1 MTNENV
7 EESLPTPESTP
18 DPAAE
23 PVAETTAETAAELAP
38 AADPEPVAE
47 AAAVEAEPEP
57 AAEPTTAPE
66 AEAVAVPDA
75 PVPVAE
81 PITEPVTAAAP
92 QPEPAAAPKPAAVAK
107 PAPAP
112 IAEEPV
118 EDFAE
123 MLKAFEKSHS
133 HKSEPGQKQLQGVVV
148 SLSAD
153 QVFLDIGYKTE
164 GVLPRSAFDA
174 NADGV
179 KPGDSFPVSVTGR
192 NEEHYYELSRFKV
205 AQPRDWSALEAAF
218 ADKTAVVGTVTEVVK
233 GGLRVDVGVRAFMP
247 ASRSGTRDAAEL
259 EKLVGTEITC
269 RITKLDVQ
277 DEDVVVDRRVVLE
290 EQARGVAEDRRA
302 AMKEGDTVTG
312 TVRSL
317 TPYGAFVDL
326 GGIDG
331 LLHISDMAHTRVAK
345 AEDVVTVGQEVQV
358 RILKIDPETK
368 KLSLGLKQ
376 LQPEPWAT
384 VPERFQAG
392 QRISGTVTRLQDFGA
407 FVEIEPGVEGLIHI
421 SEMSWGKKVR
431 HPSDVVKQ
439 GDRVDAVIL
448 GIKPEEKRISL
459 GLKHAMADPWSDV
472 RVKFPEGSEIEGPV
486 TKIMNFGA
494 FVQLTDGVEG
504 LVHVSE
510 IVADRRI
517 NHPSDVLR
525 AGQVV
530 KALVLAID
538 ADKRQIKLSMKQ
550 LIPTSIDEYI
560 AEHKAGDKVSGRVM
574 ELGAGTAV
582 VELGEGIRAQCRV
595 KASAAQA
602 PAAEQKA
609 AAKADLSSLSSL
621 LSARW
626 KGNAPA
632 AAAQPEPLAEGQIR
646 SFKIVAL
653 NAEAKKI
660 EVELA

>member
-1 MTNENV
+1 MTNENA

-18 DPAAE
+18 EPAAE
-23 PVAETTAETAAELAP
+23 PVAETTAETAAEPAP

-47 AAAVEAEPEP
+47 AAPAEAEPEP
-57 AAEPTTAPE
+57 AAAQEP
-66 AEAVAVPDA
+66 EAVAGPDA

-81 PITEPVTAAAP
+81 PIAEPVTAVAP

-164 GVLPRSAFDA
+164 GVLPRSAFDD
-174 NADGV
+174 NAAAV

-205 AQPRDWSALEAAF
+205 AQPRDWSALETAF

-517 NHPSDVLR
+517 NPPSDVLR

-602 PAAEQKA
+602 PAAEQKT
-609 AAKADLSSLSSL
+609 AAKADLSSLTSL

>member
-1 MTNENV
+1 MTNDNV
-7 EESLPTPESTP
+7 EESLPTPENSPEPVTEP
-18 DPAAE
+18 IAEVAPKAIAE
-23 PVAETTAETAAELAP
+23 PAPPAGLEAVAAP
-38 AADPEPVAE
+38 EPTVEPEPVAE
-47 AAAVEAEPEP
+47 SINTPES
-57 AAEPTTAPE
+57 E
-66 AEAVAVPDA
+66 
-75 PVPVAE
+75 PVPV
-81 PITEPVTAAAP
+81 PEPV
-92 QPEPAAAPKPAAVAK
+92 AAPKPPVAAK
-107 PAPAP
+107 PVPAP
-112 IAEEPV
+112 VPEPVPEEPG
-118 EDFAE
+118 EDFGE
-123 MLKAFEKSHS
+123 LLKQFEKSHS
-133 HKSEPGQKQLQGVVV
+133 HKGEPGQKQLQGTVV

-164 GVLPRSAFDA
+164 GVLPRSAFDD
-174 NADGV
+174 NAEGV
-179 KPGDSFPVSVTGR
+179 KVGDSFPVSVTGR
-192 NEEHYYELSRFKV
+192 NEERYYELSRFKV

-218 ADKTAVVGTVTEVVK
+218 AEKTAVVGTVTEVVK
-233 GGLRVDVGVRAFMP
+233 GGLRVDIGVRAFMP
-247 ASRSGTRDAAEL
+247 ASRSGAKDAAEL
-259 EKLVGTEITC
+259 EKMVGTEINC
-269 RITKLDVQ
+269 RITKLDVL

-290 EQARGVAEDRRA
+290 EQARGLVEGRRA
-302 AMKEGDTVTG
+302 AMKEGDVVTG

-317 TPYGAFVDL
+317 APYGAFIDL

-345 AEDVVTVGQEVQV
+345 AEDVVAVGQEVQV

-392 QRISGTVTRLQDFGA
+392 QRVSGTVTRLQDFGA
-407 FVEIEPGVEGLIHI
+407 FVEIEPGIEGLIHI

-448 GIKPEEKRISL
+448 AIKPEERRISL
-459 GLKHAMADPWSDV
+459 GLKHTLTDPWTEV
-472 RVKFPEGSEIEGPV
+472 RLKFPEGSQIEGPV
-486 TKIMNFGA
+486 TKLMNFGA
-494 FVQLTDGVEG
+494 FVQLTEGVEG

-517 NHPSDVLR
+517 NHPGDLLR

-538 ADKRQIKLSMKQ
+538 TEKRQIKLSMKQ

-560 AEHKAGDKVSGRVM
+560 AEHKAGDVVSGRVM

-595 KASAAQA
+595 KAAVSAT
-602 PAAEQKA
+602 PAAEPKA
-609 AAKADLSSLSSL
+609 DAKADLSSLTSL

-632 AAAQPEPLAEGQIR
+632 AAAKPEPIAESQIR
-646 SFKIVAL
+646 SFRIVKL
-653 NAEAKKI
+653 NADAKKI